1 VQSGTRT
8 GRWRRALREQ
18 STLSL
23 EERLYRGIRSDI
35 ESGALPAGALLPSSE
50 RVAQELALEESEV
63 QSALAR
69 LLVEGLLA
77 VRDSG
82 QICIASR
89 GQATTVG
96 DETQRRF
103 EASLLKAMREA
114 QARGLPSTEASGMS
128 KAALQRLG
136 DMRQGTALLPI
147 LLRQSVSMHELLS
160 PIDARSRLDFAVD

>member
-1 VQSGTRT
+1 VEEHSGTRT

-23 EERLYRGIRSDI
+23 EERLYRVIRSEI
-35 ESGALPAGALLPSSE
+35 ESGTLPAGALVPSSE
-50 RVAQELALEESEV
+50 RVAQELALEETDV
-63 QSALAR
+63 QSAMAR

-82 QICIASR
+82 QIYIASR

-114 QARGLPSTEASGMS
+114 QARGLSSTEASGMF

-136 DMRQGTALLPI
+136 EMEHDKQRN
-147 LLRQSVSMHELLS
+147 
-160 PIDARSRLDFAVD
+160 RSRGEDGDPED

>member
-1 VQSGTRT
+1 MMRGART
-8 GRWRRALREQ
+8 QEELRRGGAFGDTNGRWRRALYEQ

-23 EERLYRGIRSDI
+23 EERLYRVIRSDI
-35 ESGALPAGALLPSSE
+35 ESGTLPAGALLPSSE
-50 RVAQELALEESEV
+50 RVAQDLALEETAV

-77 VRDSG
+77 VREGG
-82 QICIASR
+82 QLCIASQ
-89 GQATTVG
+89 GPMKSVG

-114 QARGLPSTEASGMS
+114 EARGLSSTEASGMF

-136 DMRQGTALLPI
+136 EIEQDKQ
-147 LLRQSVSMHELLS
+147 
-160 PIDARSRLDFAVD
+160 RSRDADEDGDHGG

>member
-1 VQSGTRT
+1 MEEHSGTRT

-23 EERLYRGIRSDI
+23 EERLYRVIHSEI

-50 RVAQELALEESEV
+50 RVAQELALEETDV
-63 QSALAR
+63 QSAMAR

-89 GQATTVG
+89 GQAKTVG

-114 QARGLPSTEASGMS
+114 QARGLPSTEASGMF

-136 DMRQGTALLPI
+136 EMEQDKQRN
-147 LLRQSVSMHELLS
+147 
-160 PIDARSRLDFAVD
+160 RSREEDGDPED

>member
-1 VQSGTRT
+1 MEEHAGTRT

-18 STLSL
+18 NTLSL
-23 EERLYRGIRSDI
+23 EERLYRVIRSDI

-50 RVAQELALEESEV
+50 RIAQEIALQEAEV

-77 VRDSG
+77 VRDNG
-82 QICIASR
+82 RICIASQ

-96 DETQRRF
+96 DDTQRRF
-103 EASLLKAMREA
+103 EASLFNAMREA
-114 QARGLPSTEASGMS
+114 QARGLSSTEASGMF

-136 DMRQGTALLPI
+136 EIEMDKHRNRNREDDKDPD
-147 LLRQSVSMHELLS
+147 E
-160 PIDARSRLDFAVD
+160 

>member
-1 VQSGTRT
+1 VEEHSGSRT
-8 GRWRRALREQ
+8 GRWRQALRERN
-18 STLSL
+18 TLSL
-23 EERLYRGIRSDI
+23 EERLYRVIRSDI

-50 RVAQELALEESEV
+50 RIAQELALEETEV

-89 GQATTVG
+89 GPSKTVG

-114 QARGLPSTEASGMS
+114 QARGLSSTEASGMF
-128 KAALQRLG
+128 KAAVQRLG
-136 DMRQGTALLPI
+136 EMEQEKQRRRGREEDGDP
-147 LLRQSVSMHELLS
+147 EE
-160 PIDARSRLDFAVD
+160 

>member
-1 VQSGTRT
+1 MLQGRQLRRTRRRSDLEEQSGTRT
-8 GRWRRALREQ
+8 GRWRRALRER
-18 STLSL
+18 SALTL
-23 EERLYRGIRSDI
+23 EERLYRVIRSDI

-50 RVAQELALEESEV
+50 RVAQELALQETEV

-82 QICIASR
+82 QICIASQ
-89 GQATTVG
+89 GEASAVG

-103 EASLLKAMREA
+103 EVSLLKAMREA
-114 QARGLPSTEASGMS
+114 RARGLSSTEASGMF

-136 DMRQGTALLPI
+136 EMEQDKQRN
-147 LLRQSVSMHELLS
+147 
-160 PIDARSRLDFAVD
+160 RSREEDKDPED

>member
-1 VQSGTRT
+1 MEEHSGTRT

-23 EERLYRGIRSDI
+23 EERLYRVIRSEI

-50 RVAQELALEESEV
+50 RVAQELALEETDV

-69 LLVEGLLA
+69 LLVDGLLA

-89 GQATTVG
+89 GQAKTVG
-96 DETQRRF
+96 DETQQRF
-103 EASLLKAMREA
+103 EASLLRAMREA
-114 QARGLPSTEASGMS
+114 KARGLSSTEASGMF
-128 KAALQRLG
+128 KAALRRLG
-136 DMRQGTALLPI
+136 EMERGKQ
-147 LLRQSVSMHELLS
+147 RN
-160 PIDARSRLDFAVD
+160 RSREDDGDPED